1 MATLAWN
8 SLFTICK
15 SLFMNFCIFLV
26 SYSHHW
32 QVMILSDERSSFWK
46 VPLMENGGMIWLS
59 SEYHS
64 PQLTDA
70 GSGQSW
76 ASGGIT
82 GAPTDWTHVRQPLVA
97 GDNNINMYH
106 VSITKYVL
114 VDLMEQ
120 FYFKQ
125 KEIWVQI
132 TCNDLRR
139 SFICFMDVG
148 KLLISCQNC
157 SREGVFWGVGHQGI
171 HSITF
176 IPQYTPSSLY
186 FSIMLLNCKC

>member
-1 MATLAWN
+1 MKGAASEKCLWWRMAAAW
-8 SLFTICK
+8 
-15 SLFMNFCIFLV
+15 
-26 SYSHHW
+26 
-32 QVMILSDERSSFWK
+32 
-46 VPLMENGGMIWLS
+46 WLS

-106 VSITKYVL
+106 VKYVL
-114 VDLMEQ
+114 VDLMEH

-186 FSIMLLNCKC
+186 FSILLLNCKC

>member
-1 MATLAWN
+1 MKGAASEKCLWWRMAAAW
-8 SLFTICK
+8 
-15 SLFMNFCIFLV
+15 
-26 SYSHHW
+26 
-32 QVMILSDERSSFWK
+32 
-46 VPLMENGGMIWLS
+46 WLS

-106 VSITKYVL
+106 VKYVL

-132 TCNDLRR
+132 TCNNFYLLYGCRETFNFLSKLFQRGCFLGCR
-139 SFICFMDVG
+139 S
-148 KLLISCQNC
+148 
-157 SREGVFWGVGHQGI
+157 SRNPFNYI
-171 HSITF
+171 YTTIYTIKSIF
-176 IPQYTPSSLY
+176 LHIVAEL
-186 FSIMLLNCKC
+186 